1 MKRIKRIIAMILSL
15 VVLITAVPS
24 TVLAVSD
31 GDKKSASLSNLGLL
45 GTVNIGNKTE
55 SGTWYKTKVD
65 GNDVFCLDLGLA
77 CHTGYVYKAKISSIS
92 SDSSNKKNAIKAKI
106 GHWYHVKKKKS
117 NKAWVYAQCL
127 IWGVEEGV
135 TSESGLKDIISQVKK
150 NTGYYSDD
158 SIYSDI
164 FDIEGTVTCEII
176 TWDYDGKTDEDEVQT
191 LMEIKSDKVDYDYNT
206 VDAKMYYRQ
215 RITLHKNDEDGVGIP
230 KVSFTIK
237 VNNVKDLY
245 SYAVNGWGDAVNDDV
260 DSGAAK
266 FSKTALTDSKGK
278 ITYRFTYL
286 LTSKEYGYV
295 KDDTLK
301 VMTSDDKKKVKKDMD
316 DDGIEYASDLTKAGA
331 EKLYKEDLDAQFEK
345 IKNTYVLTENSVE
358 NKNIVIDAQYAKG
371 VTITLDKDDSWKKV
385 NGEWPDTTSE
395 TYGAYKLAYQTTVIN
410 KFKKVKLTA
419 VKKDSETGTP
429 QGDATLKGAVYG
441 VYSDEACSKLLNSY
455 TTNDKGTFDTAYY
468 RCGKTYYMKE
478 ITPPE
483 GYLKNDKVYPIVADG
498 EEFSV
503 EYNAITKPVEED
515 IIKGR
520 VSIIKGMGN
529 GTACIV
535 KPEARAKF
543 QVYLASSGSYSAAKT
558 TEKDLLTTDKEGFA
572 QTKELPYGTYLV
584 HQIDGVDE
592 TEFAPDFYVDVKKDG
607 ETCKYLLNNPEFT
620 AYLKIV
626 KKDSQTKKTVLKS
639 NTTYQ
644 IYKLNDNGTEQL
656 VTQKYNNGNK
666 IVTVDKF
673 VSDESG
679 EIITYEKL
687 SAGSYRVYEVEGP
700 EGYKNDKKF
709 VDVKITNKSYKVM
722 KNEDGSEYLY
732 AEYEY
737 FNNETYGKFTVS
749 KLGLSVNGF
758 DDGKEDVPVLM
769 SEIPVDITPIIP
781 VNTSP
786 FIYENITLNNVV
798 FMLYAKED
806 ITTQDNQGTTWF
818 KKGDL
823 VATITTGEGAEFTDN
838 CNGICKYSVSK
849 EGNVTINLPLGEY
862 ELKEVETKYGYILQE
877 NPSWDLKFEWKSQLD
892 EYVFD
897 TENTVDGTIEITN
910 DLVDTDISIYKI
922 DDKSNKPVPGAKF
935 GFFTKDDIFDKDG
948 NVVVAAGTKITT
960 VETDENGYAKVPFSV
975 PVMSEGYGSVD
986 APLNSGDYY
995 FVEESV
1001 SDSYYIDETP
1011 VDVHV
1016 EYIDQET
1023 PVVNALATVT
1033 NTETEVQIDK
1043 LMIAS
1048 SVEVDNC
1055 HLKICDTD
1063 GNEIVSWITG
1073 DKESIKVNDELFEMG
1088 YLNFDACIDENN
1100 SIKVKGLLH
1109 DKEYVLSETK
1119 PADGYVTASDITF
1132 KLVKNDVAP
1141 EDENVEPQTTQVMI
1155 KSGEEYTKADP
1166 NKVVMYDDTTKIEFS
1181 KLSITDGQELPGCK
1195 MKVTDK
1201 ETGTVMDEWTSTEF
1215 SHMVEGKY
1223 VVGKTYILSET
1234 KPVDGYAT
1242 STDVE
1247 FTVLDDGKVQKVS
1260 MVDDTTKIEFSKI
1273 ASDTKEQLKGAKYE
1287 VYNSKGKKVYEFKTG
1302 KKAELIEGVLKVGET
1317 YTFKEVDAPE
1327 HYKLAKDVNIK
1338 IKDTGKV
1345 QKLKAV
1351 DVRIPEVPDT
1361 PKTGNTTNT
1370 LLLALAALLTLMGTG
1385 CYACVRAK
1393 DKSKYRFK
1401 E

>member
-1 MKRIKRIIAMILSL
+1 MERIKRIIAMILSL
-15 VVLITAVPS
+15 VVIITTVPT
-24 TVLAVSD
+24 TVFAVSD
-31 GDKKSASLSNLGLL
+31 GDKLSASLSNLGSL
-45 GTVNIGNKTE
+45 GTVNIGKKSE
-55 SGTWYKTKVD
+55 SGTWYKTKVG

-77 CHTGYVYKAKISSIS
+77 CHTGYVYKAKTSSIS
-92 SDSSNKKNAIKAKI
+92 SDSSNKKNALKAKI

-150 NTGYYSDD
+150 NTGYYADD

-206 VDAKMYYRQ
+206 VDTKMYYRQ
-215 RITLHKNDEDGVGIP
+215 RITLQKNDEDGVGIP
-230 KVSFTIK
+230 KVLFTIK

-245 SYAVNGWGDAVNDDV
+245 SYAVNGWGDAVSDDV
-260 DSGAAK
+260 DSGATK
-266 FSKTALTDSKGK
+266 FSKTALTDSNGK

-301 VMTSDDKKKVKKDMD
+301 VMTSDDKKRVKKDMD
-316 DDGIEYASDLTKAGA
+316 DDGIEYAADLTKAGA
-331 EKLYKEDLDAQFEK
+331 EKLYKEDLNAQFEK
-345 IKNTYVLTENSVE
+345 IKNTYVLTENSTE

-419 VKKDSETGTP
+419 VKKDSETGTS

-441 VYSDEACSKLLNSY
+441 VYSDEACTKLLNSY

-483 GYLKNDKVYPIVADG
+483 GYLKNNKVYPIVANG

-503 EYNAITKPVEED
+503 EYNAITKPVDED
-515 IIKGR
+515 VIKGR

-529 GTACIV
+529 GTAGIV
-535 KPEARAKF
+535 KPEAGAKF
-543 QVYLASSGSYSAAKT
+543 QVYLASSGSYSAAKA

-607 ETCKYLLNNPEFT
+607 ETYKYLLNNPEFT

-644 IYKLNDNGTEQL
+644 IYKLNDNGTKQL

-709 VDVKITNKSYKVM
+709 IDVKITNKSYKVM

-749 KLGLSVNGF
+749 KSGLSVNGF
-758 DDGKEDVPVLM
+758 DDGKEAVPVLM
-769 SEIPVDITPIIP
+769 SEISVDIIPIIP

-786 FIYENITLNNVV
+786 FIYENIALNDVV

-823 VATITTGEGAEFTDN
+823 VATITTGEGAEFTNN
-838 CNGICKYSVSK
+838 CNGICKYVVSK
-849 EGNVTINLPLGEY
+849 EGNVNLNLPLGEY
-862 ELKEVETKYGYILQE
+862 ELKEVETKYGYILPE

-897 TENTVDGTIEITN
+897 TENTVEGTIEITN
-910 DLVDTDISIYKI
+910 DLVDTDISIYKF
-922 DDKSNKPVPGAKF
+922 DDKSNKPVPRIA
-935 GFFTKDDIFDKDG
+935 I
-948 NVVVAAGTKITT
+948 
-960 VETDENGYAKVPFSV
+960 EL
-975 PVMSEGYGSVD
+975 MQ
-986 APLNSGDYY
+986 
-995 FVEESV
+995 ES
-1001 SDSYYIDETP
+1001 
-1011 VDVHV
+1011 HG
-1016 EYIDQET
+1016 QR
-1023 PVVNALATVT
+1023 
-1033 NTETEVQIDK
+1033 
-1043 LMIAS
+1043 
-1048 SVEVDNC
+1048 
-1055 HLKICDTD
+1055 
-1063 GNEIVSWITG
+1063 
-1073 DKESIKVNDELFEMG
+1073 
-1088 YLNFDACIDENN
+1088 
-1100 SIKVKGLLH
+1100 
-1109 DKEYVLSETK
+1109 VL
-1119 PADGYVTASDITF
+1119 
-1132 KLVKNDVAP
+1132 
-1141 EDENVEPQTTQVMI
+1141 I
-1155 KSGEEYTKADP
+1155 KSY
-1166 NKVVMYDDTTKIEFS
+1166 
-1181 KLSITDGQELPGCK
+1181 L
-1195 MKVTDK
+1195 
-1201 ETGTVMDEWTSTEF
+1201 
-1215 SHMVEGKY
+1215 
-1223 VVGKTYILSET
+1223 
-1234 KPVDGYAT
+1234 
-1242 STDVE
+1242 
-1247 FTVLDDGKVQKVS
+1247 
-1260 MVDDTTKIEFSKI
+1260 
-1273 ASDTKEQLKGAKYE
+1273 
-1287 VYNSKGKKVYEFKTG
+1287 
-1302 KKAELIEGVLKVGET
+1302 
-1317 YTFKEVDAPE
+1317 
-1327 HYKLAKDVNIK
+1327 
-1338 IKDTGKV
+1338 
-1345 QKLKAV
+1345 
-1351 DVRIPEVPDT
+1351 VPIFI
-1361 PKTGNTTNT
+1361 
-1370 LLLALAALLTLMGTG
+1370 
-1385 CYACVRAK
+1385 
-1393 DKSKYRFK
+1393 SF
-1401 E
+1401 